1 MVKFLK
7 TLIVL
12 SFLCSIAC
20 LALGIKIF
28 MDREIIKLRTQNL
41 EYNAE
46 KVAQHLKYEKA
57 GSLKSELVARTESE
71 VSSAEGAL
79 KRLASHAQLKQQTL
93 EETENL
99 LRETEA
105 VLEQTKD
112 VLKST
117 EVQLAEARSQI
128 EKLDADLARTMAELA
143 SAQNRVETLTIE
155 KQGLTEEI
163 SALGDTIA
171 QKEND
176 ILGLEADLASVTNE
190 RDRAE
195 KELDLCLAQ
204 LQGPGGGKATGD
216 LEGLIAGVI
225 RVNTPWNFVVLD
237 IGREGGV
244 LLNVEATVYRGE
256 AEVIGKV
263 RVIDIQENTCIAEID
278 REFGNLADVQAGDK
292 VVF

>member
-12 SFLCSIAC
+12 SFLCSVAC

-28 MDREIIKLRTQNL
+28 MDREIIKVRTQNL
-41 EYNAE
+41 EDNAE
-46 KVAQHLKYEKA
+46 QVAQHLKYEKA
-57 GSLKSELVARTESE
+57 GSLKRELVARTENE

-143 SAQNRVETLTIE
+143 SARNRVDTLTAE

-163 SALGDTIA
+163 SALNDTVA

-204 LQGPGGGKATGD
+204 LQGDDGKATGD
-216 LEGLIAGVI
+216 LEGIIAGVI
-225 RVNTPWNFVVLD
+225 RVNNPWNFVVLD

-256 AEVIGKV
+256 VDVIGKV
-263 RVIDIQENTCIAEID
+263 RVIDVQENTCIAEID
-278 REFGNLADVQAGDK
+278 REFSNLEDIQTGDK

>member
-12 SFLCSIAC
+12 SFLCSVAC

-28 MDREIIKLRTQNL
+28 MDREIIKVRTQNL
-41 EYNAE
+41 EDNAE
-46 KVAQHLKYEKA
+46 QVAQHLKYEKA
-57 GSLKSELVARTESE
+57 GSLKRELVARTENE

-143 SAQNRVETLTIE
+143 SARNRVDTLTAE

-163 SALGDTIA
+163 SALNDTVA

-204 LQGPGGGKATGD
+204 LQGDDGKATGD
-216 LEGLIAGVI
+216 LEGLIAGII
-225 RVNTPWNFVVLD
+225 RVNNPWNFVVLD

-256 AEVIGKV
+256 VDVIGKV

-278 REFGNLADVQAGDK
+278 REFSNLEDIQPGDK